1 MANSHLH
8 RQKVALLL
16 IDVLAFVFSFVAAM
30 HFRFADPFE
39 LFTFGV
45 PPWQPMLHSLPIMLG
60 VWLTASWLAGLY
72 DRHKLF
78 FEFARLVQ
86 ALILMAGIL
95 LSVTFFY
102 RGFSYSRGFAM
113 FFVPMVLVLTF
124 GGRIVYR
131 IVRARLDYL
140 GREEKRV
147 LIIGMSPAALHFAN
161 SARDPS
167 FPLRIVGALDDTFD
181 IGEELVPGI
190 KVLGRTAMLT
200 ETAKQHKVRG
210 VVITDPKMD
219 DAEQLRLLDV
229 CLGANLE
236 WQVVPSAYELMLE
249 RVQVDSVAGIP
260 LLGIRRCNIRG
271 GNRLGKRA
279 FDVIVAG
286 LALVLV
292 SPLLALVAL
301 AIKVSSKGPVFFSQ
315 ERIGEYGDSFK
326 FFKFRSMHVNND
338 DSIHRDYVKK
348 LINDG
353 EAAAEEGE
361 EKVYKIKR
369 DPRLIPIGAFIRRY
383 SIDELPQLF
392 NVLRGDMS
400 LIGPRPPIPYEV
412 DEYREWHKRR
422 FEGPPGITGLW
433 QVSGRNRL
441 TFDEMVKLDIEYLE
455 NWSFS
460 RDLKILWRTMGVVLF
475 DRAY

>member
-1 MANSHLH
+1 MGSSHLH

-45 PPWQPMLHSLPIMLG
+45 PPWEPMLNSLPIMLG
-60 VWLTASWLAGLY
+60 VWLLASWLAGLY
-72 DRHKLF
+72 ERRKLF

-124 GGRIVYR
+124 GGRIAYR
-131 IVRARLDYL
+131 IVRARLDHL
-140 GREEKRV
+140 DREDKRV
-147 LIIGMSPAALHFAN
+147 LIVGLSPAALHFAN

-167 FPLRIVGALDDTFD
+167 FPLCIVGALDDEAEL
-181 IGEELVPGI
+181 GSELVPGI
-190 KVLGRTAMLT
+190 KVLGRTQMLV
-200 ETAKQHKVRG
+200 ETAKQHRVRG
-210 VVITDPKMD
+210 VVITNPKMD
-219 DAEQLRLLDV
+219 DAQQLRLLDV

-249 RVQVDSVAGIP
+249 RVQLDSVAGVP

-271 GNRLGKRA
+271 SNRLGKRA
-279 FDVIVAG
+279 FDVVVAS
-286 LALVLV
+286 LALILV
-292 SPLLALVAL
+292 SPLLLLVAL
-301 AIKVSSKGPVFFSQ
+301 AIKLSSKGPVFFSQ
-315 ERIGEYGDSFK
+315 ERIGEYGDSFR

-338 DSIHRDYVKK
+338 DSIHREYVKK

-392 NVLRGDMS
+392 NVLKGDMS

-412 DEYREWHKRR
+412 QEYREWHKRR

-441 TFDEMVKLDIEYLE
+441 SFDEMVKLDIEYLE

-460 RDLKILWRTMGVVLF
+460 RDLTILWRTMGVVLF

>member
-1 MANSHLH
+1 MGNSHQH
-8 RQKVALLL
+8 RHKIALLL
-16 IDVLAFVFSFVAAM
+16 IDVLAFLIAFVAGM
-30 HFRFADPFE
+30 LLRFDDPLH

-45 PPWQPMLHSLPIMLG
+45 PPWQPMLQSLPIMLG
-60 VWLTASWLAGLY
+60 VWMIASWTAGLY
-72 DRHKLF
+72 QRHKLF
-78 FEFARLVQ
+78 FEFARLIQ
-86 ALILMAGIL
+86 ALILLAGIL
-95 LSVTFFY
+95 LSLTFFY

-113 FFVPMVLVLTF
+113 FFMPMLLLLTF
-124 GGRIVYR
+124 AGRIGYR
-131 IVRARLDYL
+131 LVRARLDHL
-140 GREEKRV
+140 WREEMRV
-147 LIIGMSPAALHFAN
+147 LIVGQSPVVAHFAN
-161 SARDPS
+161 AARDRS
-167 FPLRIVGALDDTFD
+167 FPLHIVGAVDDTVAV
-181 IGEELVPGI
+181 GEEMAPGI
-190 KVLGRTAMLT
+190 EVLGRTAMLT
-200 ETAKQHKVRG
+200 ETAKKHRVRG

-219 DAEQLRLLDV
+219 EAEQLRLLDV

-236 WQVVPSAYELMLE
+236 WQVVPSAYELMLD
-249 RVQVDSVAGIP
+249 RVRMDSVAGIP
-260 LLGIRRCNIRG
+260 LLGMRRCNIRG
-271 GNRLGKRA
+271 SNRIAKRL
-279 FDVIVAG
+279 FDVIVAALG
-286 LALVLV
+286 LVLV
-292 SPLLALVAL
+292 SPLLAVVAA
-301 AIKVSSKGPVFFSQ
+301 AIKLSSKGPVFFSQ
-315 ERIGEYGDSFK
+315 DRVGVYGDSFK

-338 DSIHRDYVKK
+338 DSIHRAYIKK
-348 LINDG
+348 MINQG
-353 EAAAEEGE
+353 EAASEDGE

-441 TFDEMVKLDIEYLE
+441 SFDEMVKLDIEYLE

-460 RDLKILWRTMGVVLF
+460 RDLKILWRTMSVVLF